1 MAKEVACKFIE
12 TSSGLDH
19 NVNELLVG
27 IVAQVKLNPMRING
41 LTDKQKLMLS
51 TATIQK
57 HRKVDRTAMGTAT
70 ASVIRS
76 HPIQRRNAT
85 NEPNSRATPLSTYGQ
100 HVVLSIKHRTGSDDD
115 RVFNDDEEDDDDD
128 DEDDDDGDNDDRA
141 SRLQHKSPPQSS
153 SSRTRQLFERT
164 LGHSPK
170 RIVTSDDSTAVGGD
184 GEKPTTNTTP
194 ASAASSSSTTSKIS
208 MRTKYLLTSFLK
220 FKRTLRAKRRN
231 SSSCSDLFV
240 I

>member
-27 IVAQVKLNPMRING
+27 IVAQVKLNPMRLNS

-51 TATIQK
+51 TSTIQK
-57 HRKVDRTAMGTAT
+57 HRKVDRITPGTTAT
-70 ASVIRS
+70 ASVVHA

-85 NEPNSRATPLSTYGQ
+85 NEPNSRVSPLSTYGQ
-100 HVVLSIKHRTGSDDD
+100 HVVLSIKHHPQAGSDDD
-115 RVFNDDEEDDDDD
+115 QVFNDEED
-128 DEDDDDGDNDDRA
+128 DEDDDDAQPN
-141 SRLQHKSPPQSS
+141 LHQSP
-153 SSRTRQLFERT
+153 SRTRQLFERT

-170 RIVTSDDSTAVGGD
+170 RSATSEDSSGGGGD
-184 GEKPTTNTTP
+184 GGGEKPG
-194 ASAASSSSTTSKIS
+194 AAAASSTTSKIS

>member
-1 MAKEVACKFIE
+1 MVNSLMFVVKPLAGRHLAKEVACKFIE

-51 TATIQK
+51 TSTIQK
-57 HRKVDRTAMGTAT
+57 HRKAT
-70 ASVIRS
+70 ASVIHA

-85 NEPNSRATPLSTYGQ
+85 NEPNSRAEPLSTYGQ
-100 HVVLSIKHRTGSDDD
+100 HVVLSIKHQTGSDDD
-115 RVFNDDEEDDDDD
+115 QVFNDDEDDDDD
-128 DEDDDDGDNDDRA
+128 DDESPNNMYAA
-141 SRLQHKSPPQSS
+141 SP
-153 SSRTRQLFERT
+153 SRTRRLFERT

-170 RIVTSDDSTAVGGD
+170 RSATADDSGGGGGGGD
-184 GEKPTTNTTP
+184 NSEKPIAT
-194 ASAASSSSTTSKIS
+194 ASGVSKIS

-220 FKRTLRAKRRN
+220 FKRTLRTKRRN